1 MSARNLQRQSHKHK
15 PGEVQ
20 HRIYAIDEAVVLKG
34 VQIQSQA
41 DVADKIHKASHA
53 EKERRQVARSLY
65 HQRKTEA
72 SAQCD
77 KTAVNVEIHYTTPEI
92 DYLKHLSDTQT

>member
-1 MSARNLQRQSHKHK
+1 MCARNLQRQSHKHK
-15 PGEVQ
+15 PWEVQ

-65 HQRKTEA
+65 Q
-72 SAQCD
+72 
-77 KTAVNVEIHYTTPEI
+77 
-92 DYLKHLSDTQT
+92 